1 LDHQHDAGV
10 DWFVFIKDSMSEA
23 VLSSGFPSR
32 VLILGL
38 GETGIAAARW
48 CARNGALLR
57 VADTRV
63 NPAGLEALKAEIDSS
78 RVEWHLG
85 CDVFSESLLDEV
97 EQLVLSPG
105 LAPGM
110 SPVCELLD
118 AAKARN
124 VEIIG
129 EIELFARAL
138 RDLKSVQNYAP
149 KVLGVT
155 GTNGKTTVTALTRRM
170 LESAGLRAQAAG
182 NISPAA
188 LHALMEALDQD
199 ALPDVWVLE
208 LSSFQLETTSSLSLT
223 AATVLNL
230 TQDHLDWHAT
240 MQNYSDA
247 KARIFVMAEKVIVN
261 RDDAN
266 VLALI
271 ETQRAMNVRSFGR
284 DAPMLMGDLG
294 VETSHDVMWLCA
306 SEATEFEEDLPVP
319 ARRKKNAPAPERPL
333 GRMVRLM
340 PVDALGIKGLHNA
353 LNTQAALLLGRACG
367 VTWAPMLR
375 AAAEYAGEPH
385 RMEFIRSVRGI
396 DFFNDSK
403 GTNVGATAAGVE
415 GLGRRIV
422 LIAGGVGKGQDFEP
436 LVPVI
441 KRHVSAVI
449 LIGQDATLMSQVFAP
464 SEVVTV
470 FANDMKEAVAQAFS
484 HAQEGDAIVLSPAC
498 ASFDMFQNYPHRGQ
512 VFVNEVT
519 ELALDQG
526 DVA

>member
-10 DWFVFIKDSMSEA
+10 DWFVLFEDSMSEEA
-23 VLSSGFPSR
+23 FSSDFPSR
-32 VLILGL
+32 VLIVGL

-57 VADTRV
+57 IADTRV
-63 NPAGLEALKAEIDSS
+63 TPAGLEALNAELDTA

-85 CDVFSESLLDEV
+85 CDVFAESLLDDV
-97 EQLVLSPG
+97 QQLVLSPG

-110 SPVCELLD
+110 SPVRELLE
-118 AAKARN
+118 AATARG

-138 RDLKSVQNYAP
+138 QSLKAEREYAP

-170 LESAGLRAQAAG
+170 LEASGLRARAAG

-188 LHALMEALDQD
+188 LHALMDALDQED
-199 ALPDVWVLE
+199 LPEVWVLE
-208 LSSFQLETTSSLSLT
+208 LSSFQLETTRSLHMT

-230 TQDHLDWHAT
+230 TQDHLDWHVT
-240 MQNYSDA
+240 MQAYSEA
-247 KARIFVMAEKVIVN
+247 KARILSMADQWILN

-266 VLALI
+266 VMSLA
-271 ETQRAMNVRSFGR
+271 ESQRAMNVRSFGR
-284 DAPMLMGDLG
+284 DAPLLTGDIG
-294 VETSHDVMWLCA
+294 IETSHDVMWLSS
-306 SEATEFEEDLPVP
+306 SEATEFEDDLPAPV
-319 ARRKKNAPAPERPL
+319 RRKKNAPAPERQA
-333 GRMVRLM
+333 GRIVRLM
-340 PVDALGIKGLHNA
+340 PVDALGIRGLHNA
-353 LNTQAALLLGRACG
+353 LNCQAALLLGRACG
-367 VTWAPMLR
+367 ATWAPMLR
-375 AAAEYAGEPH
+375 AAGEYEGEPH
-385 RMEFIRSVRGI
+385 RMAFVRSVRGI

-403 GTNVGATAAGVE
+403 GTNVGATAAGLE

-436 LVPVI
+436 LVPVV

-449 LIGQDATLMSQVFAP
+449 LIGQDATLLSQVLAP
-464 SEVVTV
+464 AEVPCLLSR
-470 FANDMKEAVAQAFS
+470 DMPHAVAQAFA

-498 ASFDMFQNYPHRGQ
+498 ASFDMFNNYPHRGQ
-512 VFVNEVT
+512 VFVEAVMD
-519 ELALDQG
+519 LALDQG
-526 DVA
+526 EVV

>member
-1 LDHQHDAGV
+1 
-10 DWFVFIKDSMSEA
+10 MSEA
-23 VLSSGFPSR
+23 TLASGFPAR

-48 CARNGALLR
+48 CGRNGAQLR
-57 VADTRV
+57 VADTRAH
-63 NPAGLEALKAEIDSS
+63 PGGLEALQAELESS

-85 CDVFSESLLDEV
+85 CDVFAESLLDDV
-97 EQLVLSPG
+97 DQLVLSPG

-110 SPVCELLD
+110 SPVRELLD

-124 VEIIG
+124 VEIVG

-138 RDLKSVQNYAP
+138 RELKSSQNYAP

-155 GTNGKTTVTALTRRM
+155 GTNGKTTVTALTRRI
-170 LESAGLRAQAAG
+170 LDSAGLRTQAAG
-182 NISPAA
+182 NISPSA
-188 LHALMEALDQD
+188 LHALMEALDQS

-208 LSSFQLETTSSLSLT
+208 LSSFQLETTSSLALT

-230 TQDHLDWHAT
+230 TQDHLDWHVT

-247 KARIFVMAEKVIVN
+247 KARIFTMAEQVIVN

-271 ETQRAMNVRSFGR
+271 ETQRAMHSRSFGR
-284 DAPMLMGDLG
+284 DTPMLTGDLG
-294 VETSHDVMWLCA
+294 IEISHDVMWLCS
-306 SEATEFEEDLPVP
+306 SEATEFDDDMPTPV
-319 ARRKKNAPAPERPL
+319 RRKKNVPAPERQA
-333 GRMVRLM
+333 GRITRLM
-340 PVDALGIKGLHNA
+340 PADALGIKGLHNV

-367 VTWAPMLR
+367 VKWAPMLR
-375 AAAEYAGEPH
+375 AASEYTGEPH
-385 RMEFIRSVRGI
+385 RMQFIRSVRGI

-403 GTNVGATAAGVE
+403 GTNVGATAAGLE

-436 LVPVI
+436 LVSVL
-441 KRHVSAVI
+441 KRHVCAVI
-449 LIGQDATLMSQVFAP
+449 LIGQDATLMAQVFAP
-464 SEVVTV
+464 SEVPAV
-470 FANDMKEAVAQAFS
+470 FADDMKEALLQAFK